1 MQDRTG
7 IVWSEEETTLALYLY
22 YLIESGQVD
31 NRSKSIKDLATFLGR
46 TPGSVE
52 MKIGNLQ
59 FYDKKNSKGL
69 KNGGKTDEL
78 IFNRY
83 LLHPDDLDFNAK
95 KIIDKNP
102 IDSYLIDSI
111 IKTNPYEARS
121 SLEVKED
128 YTGTN
133 QTVVIKQ

>member
-7 IVWSEEETTLALYLY
+7 IVWSEDETTLALYLY

-31 NRSKSIKDLATFLGR
+31 NRSKAIKDLAIFLGR

-59 FYDKKNSKGL
+59 FCDKKNTKGL

-78 IFNRY
+78 IFDR
-83 LLHPDDLDFNAK
+83 
-95 KIIDKNP
+95 
-102 IDSYLIDSI
+102 
-111 IKTNPYEARS
+111 
-121 SLEVKED
+121 
-128 YTGTN
+128 
-133 QTVVIKQ
+133 